1 MKLVKMAEGEQLE
14 RTFRGHHGAVSGGA
28 WGGGGKEE
36 EEETHIPTNG
46 CRFLDKLLRNAILRL
61 PLPRSS
67 K

>member
-1 MKLVKMAEGEQLE
+1 MKLVKMVEGKQLE
-14 RTFRGHHGAVSGGA
+14 RTFRGHHGAVSGG
-28 WGGGGKEE
+28 GGKEE
-36 EEETHIPTNG
+36 EEETYIPTNG